1 MNSSNWT
8 LVWKDFYVKINSN
21 FFIRRADREPSKF
34 SKVCSC
40 HFRDGKKSA
49 GPEIFKRNADK
60 LFPSERNDSQKKKK
74 KVKSS
79 EVNDVMTII
88 AAAVQSSEE
97 TLNVSTS
104 TSTEQIIL
112 EAELDLTKQEL
123 NYHQEAKQ
131 YLRTHY
137 SVLVLSPEV
146 IRMET
151 GLPTKEIFNIVVDH
165 TAKVKDSISYYAGW
179 KVESIAFEDQ
189 IFITLMKLRQ
199 NYTNLHLAQL
209 FSCSVGTISN
219 IVTTFVHILHKLF
232 FEDIMTTIPSRNK
245 NKVCSPS
252 SFSQYSSCR
261 IVIDCTDIE
270 VATPSL
276 MSQQNAT
283 YSSYRGMNSFKV
295 LTGVAPNGV
304 LTYISSLYPG
314 SISDKEIVQQSGLLN
329 HLVPGDLILADKGFL
344 IQDIV
349 PSGVSVNI
357 PPFLEH
363 GKFTESEVKV
373 TKSIARCR
381 IHVERANARLKDF
394 KILGF
399 VPPYLRSYID
409 KVFQLCAAIVNLQFP
424 LIKEGCEGTDFD

>member
-1 MNSSNWT
+1 M
-8 LVWKDFYVKINSN
+8 
-21 FFIRRADREPSKF
+21 
-34 SKVCSC
+34 
-40 HFRDGKKSA
+40 
-49 GPEIFKRNADK
+49 
-60 LFPSERNDSQKKKK
+60 FPSEGNDSQKKKK

-88 AAAVQSSEE
+88 AATVKSSEE

-123 NYHQEAKQ
+123 NSHKEAKQ
-131 YLRTHY
+131 YQRTHY
-137 SVLVLSPEV
+137 SVSVLSPEV

-165 TAKVKDSISYYAGW
+165 TAKFKDSISYYAGW

-189 IFITLMKLRQ
+189 IFTTLMKLRQ

-283 YSSYRGMNSFKV
+283 YSSYQGMNSFKV

-304 LTYISSLYPG
+304 LTYSSSLYPG
-314 SISDKEIVQQSGLLN
+314 SISDTEIVQQSGLLN

-373 TKSIARCR
+373 TQSIARCR

-394 KILGF
+394 KILSF

>member
-1 MNSSNWT
+1 M
-8 LVWKDFYVKINSN
+8 KI
-21 FFIRRADREPSKF
+21 ITEARE
-34 SKVCSC
+34 
-40 HFRDGKKSA
+40 
-49 GPEIFKRNADK
+49 
-60 LFPSERNDSQKKKK
+60 
-74 KVKSS
+74 SS
-79 EVNDVMTII
+79 EKTQNG
-88 AAAVQSSEE
+88 
-97 TLNVSTS
+97 STQPA
-104 TSTEQIIL
+104 STEQIIL

-123 NYHQEAKQ
+123 KYHNETKHYQRA
-131 YLRTHY
+131 HY
-137 SVLVLSPEV
+137 SVSALSTEV

-151 GLPTKEIFNIVVDH
+151 GLPTKEIFNIVVDYA
-165 TAKVKDSISYYAGW
+165 AKFKDSISYYAGW
-179 KVESIAFEDQ
+179 KVESITFEDQ

-219 IVTTFVHILHKLF
+219 IVITFLHVLHRLL
-232 FEDIMTTIPSRNK
+232 FEDLMTTIPSRNK
-245 NKVCSPS
+245 NKLCSPS

-261 IVIDCTDIE
+261 IIIDCRDIE

-304 LTYISSLYPG
+304 LTYVSNLYPG
-314 SISDKEIVQQSGLLN
+314 SISDKAIVQQSGLLK
-329 HLVPGDLILADKGFL
+329 HFVAGDLILADKGFL

-349 PSGVSVNI
+349 PNGVSVNI

-363 GKFTESEVKV
+363 GRFTESEAKV

-394 KILGF
+394 KILSF
-399 VPPYLRSYID
+399 VPPYLRSYVD
-409 KVFQLCAAIVNLQFP
+409 TVFQLCAAIVNLQFP
-424 LIKEGCEGTDFD
+424 LIKEGCEGTTDFD